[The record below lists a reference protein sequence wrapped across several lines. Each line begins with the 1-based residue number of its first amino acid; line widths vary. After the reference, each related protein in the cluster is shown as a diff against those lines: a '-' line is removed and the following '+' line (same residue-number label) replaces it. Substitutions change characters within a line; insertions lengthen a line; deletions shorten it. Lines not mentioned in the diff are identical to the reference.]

1 MPVLQRVSVS
11 LKSILFATDFSSASD
26 KAASYAKALAV
37 NFRSAVEIV
46 HVFDPSRVATYV
58 ESILGAPARER
69 QRTMTES
76 AERLQQ
82 DFVAAGI
89 DTKTSLQE
97 GHRPY
102 VEVLKLAKQ
111 HETEL
116 IVAGTHSRWGLER
129 LVIGS
134 TAEDLIRNAECP
146 VLTVGQSWLQPAFS
160 RPLPGT
166 KARSWPKSRLKGG
179 CGQDCPPHVQWGRRF
194 RLSIRAQPGRP
205 SRCGAGCSTCGRL
218 SIGLSSLRFLCAL
231 CVSAL
236 KGIPHAHEGLPHG
249 RRPRGSGAPHHQ
261 GPPHPAAGR
270 RRSLRSPGKHRP
282 PRPCPAPRRTPL
294 RRQKEIGP
302 PIFPGRDLCPAH
314 RTRAPRTDG
323 RPPQR
328 RRPFHLR
335 SGRRRSRGAGR
346 CRHP

>member
-69 QRTMTES
+69 QRTMPES

-146 VLTVGQSWLQPAFS
+146 VLTVG
-160 RPLPGT
+160 
-166 KARSWPKSRLKGG
+166 
-179 CGQDCPPHVQWGRRF
+179 
-194 RLSIRAQPGRP
+194 
-205 SRCGAGCSTCGRL
+205 
-218 SIGLSSLRFLCAL
+218 
-231 CVSAL
+231 
-236 KGIPHAHEGLPHG
+236 PHAKEPGDGPLVF
-249 RRPRGSGAPHHQ
+249 RTIVYATDFSAEAAKAAVYALSFAQDSGAHIYFCYV
-261 GPPHPAAGR
+261 AATDATAEDRKALDAPFKAALERMIPESSYEWCTPQTVVEHGEAAEGILELADR
-270 RRSLRSPGKHRP
+270 VHADLIVLGARNASFWLTHIEHGLTPDLLAEAK
-282 PRPCPAPRRTPL
+282 CPVMTV
-294 RRQKEIGP
+294 
-302 PIFPGRDLCPAH
+302 C
-314 RTRAPRTDG
+314 
-323 RPPQR
+323 
-328 RRPFHLR
+328 
-335 SGRRRSRGAGR
+335 
-346 CRHP
+346 